1 MNQIVL
7 RNLLDNIQAVALNTC
22 LQGGQ
27 SQYDWQSHIMNIRE
41 GAHLETIKSLLE
53 KSRLKIMRKLSTAVA
68 AIFLSRLLTNQA
80 QK

>member
-27 SQYDWQSHIMNIRE
+27 SQYHWQSHIMNI
-41 GAHLETIKSLLE
+41 
-53 KSRLKIMRKLSTAVA
+53 
-68 AIFLSRLLTNQA
+68 
-80 QK
+80 